1 MTRSVKIEDIIAKFS
16 LDKNPELAEEIR
28 SLRFPAPA
36 PDCNSIMTAFPGTD
50 KEEVVSIGTAIG
62 VKSVEDPKEAVEMVC
77 TMLNGENPVTK
88 MPMSQDDIVS
98 AVCMIAVGNCI
109 MIANMRSK
117 LREMEQA
124 LLLLATEKIKDVKMG
139 DPDTMLM
146 GILKGEVPI
155 DEEDFQTAPDDAI
168 LRMVELSKEIN
179 MHYEA
184 AETPQYSIET
194 EQRNKFHDRFAMV
207 MKEARDRGLV
217 N

>member
-16 LDKNPELAEEIR
+16 LDKKPELAEEIR

-36 PDCNSIMTAFPGTD
+36 PDCNSIMEAFPKAS
-50 KEEVVSIGTAIG
+50 KEIVVNIGTAIG
-62 VKSVEDPKEAVEMVC
+62 VKSVEDPKEAVEMVY

-88 MPMSQDDIVS
+88 KPMSQDEIISV
-98 AVCMIAVGNCI
+98 VCMVAVGNCA

-117 LREMEQA
+117 LQEMEQA

-139 DPDTMLM
+139 ADTMLM
-146 GILKGEVPI
+146 SILKGEVPI
-155 DEEDFQTAPDDAI
+155 DEEDFKDAPDDAI
-168 LRMVELSKEIN
+168 LRMVELSKEITN
-179 MHYEA
+179 HYEA
-184 AETPQYSIET
+184 AETLQYSIET